1 MTVRTI
7 VHFEIPAD
15 DVERLSKFY
24 GDVFGWKFKNASMP
38 GMDYW
43 LISTGPQGKSV
54 GGGMYKRMGPD
65 EKPRNYIGVDS
76 VDESAG
82 ALKKAGGH
90 ILVEKQEIPGFG
102 WSVIASD
109 PEGNPIALFQPATR
123 SRRPKKKRS
132 ARKSSRR

>member
-1 MTVRTI
+1 MVVKTI

-15 DVERLSKFY
+15 DVERLTKFY

-43 LISTGPQGKSV
+43 LISTGPRGKSV
-54 GGGMYKRMGPD
+54 GGGMYKKMGQD
-65 EKPRNYIGVDS
+65 EKPRNYIGVNS
-76 VDESAG
+76 VDESTE
-82 ALKKAGGH
+82 ALKKAGGQ

-102 WSVIASD
+102 WSVIATD
-109 PEGNPIALFQPATR
+109 PEGNPIALFQPTMR
-123 SRRPKKKRS
+123 SRRPRTKKG